1 MAGGDTIKYRPP
13 VKVRKMELQPTTVE
27 FSLPEWLPTYMSGH
41 EVILDL
47 EERMDF
53 VIDASRRNIEEGT
66 GGPFSAA
73 IFEQQSGALLVLG
86 VNLVTPE
93 RLSVLHAEIVAITL
107 AQRLVGTYDLG
118 AEGLPQ
124 YELVSSTEPC
134 AMCLGAI
141 SFSGVNRVVVGA
153 RDADARQAGFDEG
166 AKPDDWVAALNTRG
180 IEVIRDLQRKDA
192 RRVLADY
199 VRQGGILYT

>member
-1 MAGGDTIKYRPP
+1 MA
-13 VKVRKMELQPTTVE
+13 
-27 FSLPEWLPTYMSGH
+27 
-41 EVILDL
+41 
-47 EERMDF
+47 F
-53 VIDASRRNIEEGT
+53 VIGASRRNVEKGT
-66 GGPFSAA
+66 GGPFAA
-73 IFEQQSGALLVLG
+73 GLFEQHSGKLLTLG
-86 VNLVTPE
+86 VNRVTPE
-93 RLSVLHAEIVAITL
+93 RLSLLHAEIVAITL
-107 AQRLVGTYDLG
+107 AQRQLGTFDLG

-141 SFSGVNRVVVGA
+141 SLSGVSRVVVGA
-153 RDADARQAGFDEG
+153 RDIDARQAGFDEG

-192 RRVLADY
+192 RRVLTDY